1 MSSEKELWAMIEQ
14 KLRTQAKAGNAYRGG
29 LNHDIKVIA
38 EQMKGAEETGGN
50 CVVMAYHN
58 ASNMGDDGCLI
69 KFKVNP
75 NPLSTIIGD
84 DDPDADIIHWVAYNK
99 KTDKVVD
106 TSCKRNIEWSL
117 NRYMTTC
124 YPPIKSHSFVELS
137 SVQKYRASLIKKHK
151 IVFNRRFN
159 KCADVMSL
167 LMLHTIAQCQ
177 ADGAMH
183 EVPRMNG
190 IYINNIKKFTSGR
203 YGDHN
208 EIYRGLL
215 ESKYH
220 S

>member
-1 MSSEKELWAMIEQ
+1 MSEKQLWEMVEQ
-14 KLRTQAKAGNAYRGG
+14 N
-29 LNHDIKVIA
+29 LNHRIKQGTLTGKLKHDTKEIA
-38 EQMKGAEETGGN
+38 EQLKGAQETGGN

-69 KFKVNP
+69 KFNVNP

-117 NRYMTTC
+117 DRYMTTC

-137 SVQKYRASLIKKHK
+137 SVQKYRASIIKKHK

-159 KCADVMSL
+159 KCADIMSL

-177 ADGAMH
+177 AEGAMH
-183 EVPRMNG
+183 EIPHMTGV
-190 IYINNIKKFTSGR
+190 YINNIKKFTSGR

-208 EIYRGLL
+208 YIYKSLL